1 MKKFFALIFAALIF
15 LSATVHAEDLGVELS
30 DISAEPFNATIE
42 KFYATLP
49 QATGD
54 YKSRR
59 RPILIEGAM
68 NTETEI
74 LIRELKNPVA
84 YRELNY
90 LFVAGTY
97 KNYPVVVVRTEIGM
111 ANAAASTA
119 LAIKK
124 FNPVAVINQGTAGG
138 HDSAL
143 KIGDI
148 VVGASN
154 FDYNAFRSAY
164 SAAGAGIDLTKQENL
179 GTYAYDEAAK
189 KFQAYKEY
197 RADVELFN
205 MAFAVAN
212 AHKEFNVVSGVI
224 GTGNA
229 WLECVDYINFLHEK
243 YGSSCE
249 EMETNAAASV
259 CQSADIP
266 FIGIRVLSDNV
277 TNSREYIP
285 ETAKICQKFVLL
297 VAENYID
304 KILIHREV
312 SD

>member
-1 MKKFFALIFAALIF
+1 MKNFFALILSALIF

-30 DISAEPFNATIE
+30 DVSAEPLNATIE
-42 KFYATLP
+42 KFYVTLP
-49 QATGD
+49 HARGE
-54 YKSRR
+54 YKSDR

-74 LIRELKNPVA
+74 LIRALKNPVA

-90 LFVAGTY
+90 LFVAGTF
-97 KNYPVVVVRTEIGM
+97 KNYPVVIVRTEIDM

-119 LAIKK
+119 LAIRK

-148 VVGASN
+148 VVGAKS
-154 FDYNAFRSAY
+154 FDYTAFKSAY

-179 GTYAYDEAAK
+179 GTYAYDAATK
-189 KFQAYKEY
+189 KFQEHMYY
-197 RADVELFN
+197 PADSTLFN

-212 AHKEFNVVSGVI
+212 EHPEFNVVSGVI
-224 GTGNA
+224 STGNT
-229 WLECVDYINFLHEK
+229 WQECIDYINFLHER

-249 EMETNAAASV
+249 EMETNAAAQICHTAGV
-259 CQSADIP
+259 P
-266 FIGIRVLSDNV
+266 FIGIRVLSNNV
-277 TNSREYIP
+277 TNSRQYIP
-285 ETAKICQKFVLL
+285 TKRFPC
-297 VAENYID
+297 
-304 KILIHREV
+304 R
-312 SD
+312 